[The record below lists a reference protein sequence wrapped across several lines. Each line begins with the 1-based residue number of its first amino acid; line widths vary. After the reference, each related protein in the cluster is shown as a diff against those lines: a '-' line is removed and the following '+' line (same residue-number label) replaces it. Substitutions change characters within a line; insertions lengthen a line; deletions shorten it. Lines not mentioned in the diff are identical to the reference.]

1 MIPWF
6 GSAGRLNACQD
17 RVHSPN
23 AGVPVIW
30 DAGMNLFLTRMIRPP
45 IKEHI
50 INAILNQVEIDRE
63 GYAIN
68 RSAVKSCV
76 DILLTL
82 SYESEAGP
90 VSVYKRDVEPAVL
103 RESEAYYRR
112 EGERLI
118 ASCDSPEYLR
128 RVSRLLGHP

>member
-1 MIPWF
+1 M
-6 GSAGRLNACQD
+6 
-17 RVHSPN
+17 HSPN

-118 ASCDSPEYLR
+118 ASCDSPEYSR
-128 RVSRLLGHP
+128 RVSRLLGHS